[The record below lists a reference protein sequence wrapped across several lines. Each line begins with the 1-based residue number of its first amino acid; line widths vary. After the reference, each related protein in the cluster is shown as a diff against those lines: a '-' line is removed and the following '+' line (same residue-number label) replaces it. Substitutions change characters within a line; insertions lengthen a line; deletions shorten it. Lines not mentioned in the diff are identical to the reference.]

1 MFSGLPIENLDICSD
16 YDGKQTDARPE
27 LETQDP
33 TSLFCTN
40 NTDSK
45 AINEEN
51 VSKEREV
58 ARCYSCD
65 EKPNHETDVPFNICN
80 EIKEPLTS
88 EGHSSIEKLNICS
101 DYDEKQ
107 KDAKSAL
114 ETQDPTS
121 TQCVKTN
128 ESDPLAKDEKSILA
142 VDRDAPS
149 RSFTG
154 KHCNMELRT

>member
-1 MFSGLPIENLDICSD
+1 MFSGLPIENLNICSD
-16 YDGKQTDARPE
+16 YDGKQKDARPE

-80 EIKEPLTS
+80 EIKEQLTS
-88 EGHSSIEKLNICS
+88 EGHSSIENLNICS
-101 DYDEKQ
+101 DYDGKQ
-107 KDAKSAL
+107 KDAKPAL

-149 RSFTG
+149 RSLTG